1 MSVFCYVLMSF
12 ARICNLLGRSKS
24 LVNLVHKKNTFGTI
38 WHISLRYLVHLIVS
52 GITAATS
59 WAVGS
64 CQTMA
69 ESWKQRLTSASD
81 KIFPGLT
88 YYNSYGETE
97 FIKLGNEIV
106 SNLPLQMSLYFNVIF
121 FPFWLCTVIT
131 MLQLKYECLSNIY
144 RFIVV
149 TILIAV
155 IGIECLRLYMG
166 YLGNLTEKIPELAGF
181 WMLSLLLQFPLQMFL
196 FVNEE
201 TIPSPIERAVQG
213 IMLSFL
219 IVQLISGFFALR
231 HASQHQAKRFHI
243 MQFQTPPGSR
253 SELNLV
259 TKID

>member
-1 MSVFCYVLMSF
+1 MFCPPQ
-12 ARICNLLGRSKS
+12 
-24 LVNLVHKKNTFGTI
+24 T
-38 WHISLRYLVHLIVS
+38 S
-52 GITAATS
+52 G
-59 WAVGS
+59 
-64 CQTMA
+64 
-69 ESWKQRLTSASD
+69 
-81 KIFPGLT
+81 
-88 YYNSYGETE
+88 
-97 FIKLGNEIV
+97 
-106 SNLPLQMSLYFNVIF
+106 FNV
-121 FPFWLCTVIT
+121 LNYVRVSVCVSVRVNVVYGMGGGGGDDDDEEGRKGNTV
-131 MLQLKYECLSNIY
+131 L
-144 RFIVV
+144 
-149 TILIAV
+149 
-155 IGIECLRLYMG
+155 
-166 YLGNLTEKIPELAGF
+166 IPELAGF